1 MATALKFWDSVSHP
15 VFSTWTL
22 LLQSHAIVRHAV
34 YHRFAEMWN
43 LFHKKDVWMKAY
55 DALKP
60 VKKCIYFFG
69 PNNLLHFDIRTN
81 GVHETSVI
89 NENMNFTT
97 YHTTL
102 QLLIEA
108 NR

>member
-1 MATALKFWDSVSHP
+1 
-15 VFSTWTL
+15 
-22 LLQSHAIVRHAV
+22 
-34 YHRFAEMWN
+34 
-43 LFHKKDVWMKAY
+43 MKAY

-60 VKKCIYFFG
+60 VIFFFFG